1 MDTPAGYLDLHDYR
15 IRVSG
20 LYRDRNVSLIRG
32 ENPASV
38 AARFRADRNELFAHH
53 PQSALSAEHRRAF
66 RKLRYFPYDPAA
78 YVEASVEVDVAP
90 QRLEAPTGG
99 DEAMPMKRVASVRFT
114 LAGTPL
120 TLSLYWIDVYGGGLF
135 LPFHDR
141 TAPRETYGGGR
152 YLFDTIKGSDY
163 LLVSKEPW
171 GQRILLDFNYAY
183 NPSCAYD
190 YRWAC
195 PLAPA
200 ENHLDLP
207 IRAGEK
213 VFKPA
218 GGVR

>member
-15 IRVSG
+15 IRVFS
-20 LYRDRNVSLIRG
+20 LYRDRNVSLIQG

-38 AARFRADRNELFAHH
+38 AARFRADRDELFVDH
-53 PQSALSAEHRRAF
+53 PQSALSAEDKREF
-66 RKLRYFPYDPAA
+66 RQLAYFPYDPASC
-78 YVEASVEVDVAP
+78 VEASVEVEVTP
-90 QRLEAPTGG
+90 QRLEVQTSG
-99 DEAMPMKRVASVRFT
+99 ETVMPMNRVATVRFT
-114 LAGTPL
+114 LADTSL

-135 LPFHDR
+135 LPFHDL

-152 YLFDTIKGSDY
+152 YLFDTVKGSDY
-163 LLVSKEPW
+163 LLLSKEPW

-190 YRWAC
+190 YHWAC

-213 VFKPA
+213 VFTPP
-218 GGVR
+218 GGAR

>member
-20 LYRDRNVSLIRG
+20 LYRDRNVSLLRG

-38 AARFRADRNELFAHH
+38 AARFRAGRDELFADH
-53 PQSALSAEHRRAF
+53 PQSALSAEHRREF
-66 RKLRYFPYDPAA
+66 RKLAYFPYDPASC
-78 YVEASVEVDVAP
+78 VEASVEVDVAP
-90 QRLEAPTGG
+90 QRLEALTSGEG
-99 DEAMPMKRVASVRFT
+99 MMPMNRVATVRFT
-114 LAGTPL
+114 LAGMPL

-135 LPFHDR
+135 LPFRDL
-141 TAPRETYGGGR
+141 TAPKETYGGGR
-152 YLFDTIKGSDY
+152 YLFDTVKGSDY
-163 LLVSKEPW
+163 LLVAKEPW

-200 ENHLDLP
+200 ENYLDLP
-207 IRAGEK
+207 VRAGEK

-218 GGVR
+218 GGAR

>member
-1 MDTPAGYLDLHDYR
+1 MDSSASYLDLHDYR
-15 IRVSG
+15 IRVFG

-38 AARFRADRNELFAHH
+38 AARFRADRDELFADH

-78 YVEASVEVDVAP
+78 CVEALVEVDVAP
-90 QRLEAPTGG
+90 RRLEVQTSGEG
-99 DEAMPMKRVASVRFT
+99 MMPMNRVATVRFT
-114 LAGTPL
+114 LADTPL

-135 LPFHDR
+135 LPFRDL
-141 TAPRETYGGGR
+141 TAPKETYGGGR
-152 YLFDTIKGSDY
+152 YLFDTVKGSDY
-163 LLVSKEPW
+163 LLLSKEPW

-195 PLAPA
+195 PLAPT

-207 IRAGEK
+207 VRAGEK
-213 VFKPA
+213 VFTPT
-218 GGVR
+218 GGAQ